1 VYPRKADQQK
11 LQLPKATAQV
21 VVRATEKNKGAY
33 LKLAEAFE
41 AKDWDH
47 VEKIAN
53 DERKEFEKVSWSM
66 PDL

>member
-1 VYPRKADQQK
+1 VNLRIADYQK
-11 LQLPKATAQV
+11 LQLPKATSQV
-21 VVRATEKNKGAY
+21 VVRAVERDKGPY